1 MDPQLSQ
8 ERGFKIE
15 IMDWIIVIITSF
27 PPSQF
32 FNGPFLE
39 HRGGT
44 WQGCVILASFSLDSK
59 ELLIYSEV

>member
-32 FNGPFLE
+32 FNRPFPE
-39 HRGGT
+39 HGGGT